1 MGGGAVVRVS
11 LLIMR
16 ETMHGRPEGKNQ
28 AQEELG
34 PVQLEAES
42 VGGEGL
48 MWSLS
53 EAMMGLQLGR
63 RPMAIFY

>member
-34 PVQLEAES
+34 PVQLEASGVLKVLEEKDLCGVS
-42 VGGEGL
+42 V
-48 MWSLS
+48 
-53 EAMMGLQLGR
+53 
-63 RPMAIFY
+63 RP